1 MGALATLTKTIKKN
15 ALSKQKDIAK
25 SLVGKNVIRNGT
37 SFLVVDV
44 SKDKI
49 IVSATG
55 TEIEQTNTFNLKSF
69 LSKKITVISDEKE
82 DS

>member
-1 MGALATLTKTIKKN
+1 MNVLATLAKTIKKN
-15 ALSKQKDIAK
+15 VFAKQKDVAK

-37 SFLVVDV
+37 TFLIVDV

-49 IVSATG
+49 VVSATG

-69 LSKKITVISDEKE
+69 LSKKIAVISDEKE
-82 DS
+82 DL